1 MALDF
6 LTNFY
11 YVILCFVTFLAI
23 AKKILGIKCNFLYL
37 NFIFIFTLECFLYL
51 SDFLYRKDF
60 TGLYF
65 LLDLLNVGYAYY
77 FFTASFTQNKVLS
90 YYGIVSICFILLSNN
105 YSIIQYSDFCGI
117 VSCFYV
123 IIVCLY
129 GFYLIVESDKYINQ
143 KIQNIPFF
151 WYGTAMLLWCLMYL
165 FRTIPRFYFQDEDKE
180 FMQNLRIFFASVNV
194 VVYAIFFKLILMY
207 KPR

>member
-1 MALDF
+1 MALDSLTYVYYAILF
-6 LTNFY
+6 L
-11 YVILCFVTFLAI
+11 VVTLSWVKKAI
-23 AKKILGIKCNFLYL
+23 GIG
-37 NFIFIFTLECFLYL
+37 
-51 SDFLYRKDF
+51 SDFLNLNFTIIFGIECIVLFAKFLNQDNL

-65 LLDLLNVGYAYY
+65 LLDLLNITYTYY
-77 FFTASFTQNKVLS
+77 FFQVHFKHNKLLL
-90 YYGIVSICFILLSNN
+90 YYGLASIGLILIFNN
-105 YSIIQYSDFCGI
+105 YNISQYSDICSV

-129 GFYLIVESDKYINQ
+129 GFYLVVESNRYENQ

-207 KPR
+207 KRR